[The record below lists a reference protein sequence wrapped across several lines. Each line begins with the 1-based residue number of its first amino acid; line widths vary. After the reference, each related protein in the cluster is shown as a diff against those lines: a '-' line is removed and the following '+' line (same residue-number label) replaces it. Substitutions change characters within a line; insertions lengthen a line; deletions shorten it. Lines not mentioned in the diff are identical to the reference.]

1 MINDLPMRK
10 PNSNE
15 SESQVTVSA
24 PIIPHYGIGERVFFD
39 DGSKDIGYVTGII
52 IRGTGM
58 FTYLVS
64 EKGMESEVRD
74 FELTPYVEPK
84 DDDEGEGEEV

>member
-1 MINDLPMRK
+1 MINDFPMRK
-10 PNSNE
+10 PNNNE
-15 SESQVTVSA
+15 NKSQVIVSE
-24 PIIPHYGIGERVFFD
+24 PIIPQYAIGERVFFD
-39 DGSKDIGYVTGII
+39 DGSRAIGYVTGII
-52 IRGTGM
+52 IRGEGM

-84 DDDEGEGEEV
+84 GDEEDEEEV